1 MEAFTIPT
9 IPEALHWRHQ
19 PLSYNVDERSPAL
32 TITAGA
38 KTDWFYDP
46 AHSNRNDSAPMA
58 LFTPLDTHFL
68 LSAKVA
74 VTFITPFDA
83 GVLVLY
89 EQDDVWA
96 KLCFENSPQ
105 HKPMV
110 VSVVTHGVSD
120 DCNAAIIE
128 EPNIFLRLYRNAD
141 TFAFHYSHDGMYWH
155 LVRYFSLGT
164 LTNLRVGFSS
174 QSPTGETCTSIFSDI
189 RYQQGTLADIRSS
202 D

>member
-19 PLSYNVDERSPAL
+19 PQSWNVDEQSHDL
-32 TITAGA
+32 TITAGT

-46 AHSNRNDSAPMA
+46 DRSNRNDNAPMA
-58 LFTPLDTHFL
+58 LFTPPDTHFL
-68 LSAKVA
+68 LSAKVT
-74 VTFITPFDA
+74 VTFATPFDA

-105 HKPMV
+105 HKPMI
-110 VSVVTHGVSD
+110 VSVVTRGLSD
-120 DCNAAIIE
+120 DCNATIIT
-128 EPNIFLRLYRNAD
+128 EPSVFLRLYRNAD
-141 TFAFHYSHDGMYWH
+141 TFAFHYSHDGTYWH

-164 LTNLRVGFSS
+164 LTNLQVGFSS
-174 QSPTGETCTSIFSDI
+174 QSPTGDACTSIFSAMC
-189 RYQQGTLADIRSS
+189 YQQGMLTDIRNGN
-202 D
+202 